1 MRDAPTRVTSYA
13 LAPAR
18 RRESGGDA
26 SRVEYRLSPQSI
38 SARLR
43 FVLDS
48 PNITSIDVIID
59 RRARRLRDTPHA
71 RPRSTQPDGVRFDHD
86 KETARARDIVRIPN
100 RQACAARGVPPAPLL
115 PMNSILAPDNAP
127 PASATRTSPLMSAL
141 ARAVVTAPLPG
152 SDRAAEASTR
162 VSTMRAQSASA
173 IRIRSCRRSRSSR
186 HGLPESPACRRKS
199 PARPRSRRAP
209 RPLADHT
216 RMRFSPPRLG
226 VRTARP
232 PPAGRSKPARGASA
246 IRLRVQRRSSRL
258 TMTLINV
265 IVIARAPQT
274 AIVAHR
280 GIGPRAIGRLTA
292 RRRAARPST
301 LETRPSY
308 ETATHRNR

>member
-1 MRDAPTRVTSYA
+1 
-13 LAPAR
+13 
-18 RRESGGDA
+18 
-26 SRVEYRLSPQSI
+26 
-38 SARLR
+38 
-43 FVLDS
+43 
-48 PNITSIDVIID
+48 
-59 RRARRLRDTPHA
+59 
-71 RPRSTQPDGVRFDHD
+71 
-86 KETARARDIVRIPN
+86 
-100 RQACAARGVPPAPLL
+100 
-115 PMNSILAPDNAP
+115 MNSILAPDNAP

-141 ARAVVTAPLPG
+141 ARAVLTAPLPG
-152 SDRAAEASTR
+152 SDRGRGVDAR
-162 VSTMRAQSASA
+162 LDYASA
-173 IRIRSCRRSRSSR
+173 ERFGNTHPLMPAVALVAPWLARIARM
-186 HGLPESPACRRKS
+186 PPKIACT
-199 PARPRSRRAP
+199 AAFAP
-209 RPLADHT
+209 RATTFGGSHAHAV
-216 RMRFSPPRLG
+216 SPPRLG